1 MGSIRCVCIGCKSNE
16 KVLDGG
22 LRRGIYIFTMRLHAF
37 DVAFS
42 DIWAAGSM
50 SLHHHQP
57 MGDLSVCI
65 AKSLEIAYF
74 CSI

>member
-1 MGSIRCVCIGCKSNE
+1 MKKCRMEGCGEVHTFCS
-16 KVLDGG
+16 
-22 LRRGIYIFTMRLHAF
+22 MRWRAF

-42 DIWAAGSM
+42 DIWAAGSI
-50 SLHHHQP
+50 SLHRHQP
-57 MGDLSVCI
+57 MGGLSVFV

>member
-1 MGSIRCVCIGCKSNE
+1 MKKCRMEGCGE
-16 KVLDGG
+16 VHTFCPMCW
-22 LRRGIYIFTMRLHAF
+22 RAF

-50 SLHHHQP
+50 SLHRHQP
-57 MGDLSVCI
+57 MGGLSVCI

>member
-1 MGSIRCVCIGCKSNE
+1 MKKCWMGGCGEVHTFS
-16 KVLDGG
+16 
-22 LRRGIYIFTMRLHAF
+22 RMRWRAF

-50 SLHHHQP
+50 SQQRHQP

-74 CSI
+74 CII

>member
-1 MGSIRCVCIGCKSNE
+1 MKKCRMEGCGE
-16 KVLDGG
+16 VHA
-22 LRRGIYIFTMRLHAF
+22 FCPMRWRAF

-50 SLHHHQP
+50 SLHRYQP
-57 MGDLSVCI
+57 VGYLSFCI

>member
-1 MGSIRCVCIGCKSNE
+1 
-16 KVLDGG
+16 
-22 LRRGIYIFTMRLHAF
+22 MRWRAF

-50 SLHHHQP
+50 SAHHNQP
-57 MGDLSVCI
+57 MGGLSVCI

-74 CSI
+74 CII

>member
-1 MGSIRCVCIGCKSNE
+1 MKKCWMEGCGE
-16 KVLDGG
+16 EHT
-22 LRRGIYIFTMRLHAF
+22 FFPMRLHAF

-74 CSI
+74 CII